1 MRHSLSQTLVLLL
14 DSDRL
19 LSDFL
24 LFSASFL
31 DLAVKLLAFVRE
43 TIELCFELGPVSLLF
58 LDLLRAFFQLLLP
71 LGDQS
76 LHSLDFRLEEVLLVQ
91 LLLLIF
97 ADLVLFFIFKFG
109 DS

>member
-1 MRHSLSQTLVLLL
+1 MRNSLSQTLVLLL
-14 DSDRL
+14 DSNRL

-31 DLAVKLLAFVRE
+31 DLAVKFLTFVRE
-43 TIELCFELGPVSLLF
+43 TFELCLKLCPVSLL
-58 LDLLRAFFQLLLP
+58 LLNCLRAFFQLLLP
-71 LGDQS
+71 LGNQS
-76 LHSLDFRLEEVLLVQ
+76 LHSLDFRLKEVLLVQ

-97 ADLVLFFIFKFG
+97 ADLVLFFILKFG